1 MIVTGVDMGRSF
13 SVLLFCVAMD
23 PVLTYLNRIP
33 GMLTVQGYVDDT
45 TMVGDTTAGMQWL
58 PDAWQACTR
67 LKSAGVQIDEHHCWR
82 TSGINMHAACS
93 GQIDQYPPLK
103 WTQSLPGHAT
113 LRQALVHRAGYSTTT
128 IVCRAN
134 LFVCLTPAEVDLVVA
149 GGHLA
154 KIDPLFL
161 VQCSSSNK
169 CSVLVNHPAS
179 QSTLNALECSNWG
192 AHLIEGK
199 TTALGLLLYGKY
211 ARSHQGWAPVEE
223 LIGTQASN
231 PKAMSK
237 ANHRL
242 ALFAT
247 PAHSVVQ
254 RSLANNCFI
263 LSLNIYQSTYFGFTP
278 DDINLYQQRSAKLIL
293 GRPWLAARYLPHIF
307 RWLGVAPALDPAVTL
322 TAACLG
328 YWLRQ
333 NGSTAF
339 LSPGYPD
346 VGTRQGAVVQR
357 IFRTWIPLLGLDTVG
372 NLLRIIAGQNTRK
385 KHFQFLRQL
394 KLSLYEAIQVHALQY
409 LQSRV
414 SLQLLPGGVSWAW
427 LTRLATVPKL
437 AVNGVARF
445 AVLRWA
451 VNEDDDE
458 CLRLRLAGSPSG

>member
-1 MIVTGVDMGRSF
+1 
-13 SVLLFCVAMD
+13 
-23 PVLTYLNRIP
+23 
-33 GMLTVQGYVDDT
+33 
-45 TMVGDTTAGMQWL
+45 
-58 PDAWQACTR
+58 
-67 LKSAGVQIDEHHCWR
+67 
-82 TSGINMHAACS
+82 MHAASS
-93 GQIDQYPPLK
+93 GQIDQCPPLN
-103 WTQSLPGHAT
+103 WTRSLPGHAT
-113 LRQALVHRAGYSTTT
+113 LPQALVHRSGYSTTT
-128 IVCRAN
+128 IVCRVN
-134 LFVCLTPAEVDLVVA
+134 FLVCLTPAEVDLILA
-149 GGHLA
+149 GGHMA
-154 KIDPLFL
+154 KILFL
-161 VQCSSSNK
+161 VQCSCSNK

-179 QSTLNALECSNWG
+179 QSTLNALERSDWG

-211 ARSHQGWAPVEE
+211 ARSHQGWTPVEE
-223 LIGTQASN
+223 LIGTQAINS
-231 PKAMSK
+231 KAMSK

-263 LSLNIYQSTYFGFTP
+263 LSLNIYQSTHFGFTP

-293 GRPWLAARYLPHIF
+293 GRPWLAARFLSHIF
-307 RWLGVAPALDPAVTL
+307 RWLGIAPALDPAVTL

-357 IFRTWIPLLGLDTVG
+357 IFQTWIPLLGLDTVG
-372 NLLRIIAGQNTRK
+372 NLLRITAGQNTRQ

-394 KLSLYEAIQVHALQY
+394 KLSLYEAIQGHALQY

-414 SLQLLPGGVSWAW
+414 SVQLLPGGVSWA
-427 LTRLATVPKL
+427 
-437 AVNGVARF
+437 VNG
-445 AVLRWA
+445 
-451 VNEDDDE
+451 
-458 CLRLRLAGSPSG
+458 